1 MSKLSNGVLILLTLV
16 TVWCGASIAIGEY
29 RLALFAIGLTSFVA
43 AGAWLYN
50 RVPPLIPNEERK
62 KLWRDF
68 GDALSSYE
76 SVLKNLR
83 YASALKPAPDSSQ
96 NVPVEDDEWASAQLL
111 ESAEASNRIA
121 ASIGRSIGRRMG
133 AEVLGQRVIM
143 PEGPIALSQIQS
155 ILKGDAVAPPHGV
168 ELLKPF
174 PIPKFPDPPARP
186 KPPSILGY
194 RDNIERADRLEQ
206 KRKQLQAEFEAQFQK
221 DSDQLA
227 SLQQGCAPNDPQAI
241 RLLMS
246 LSHLRHPLP
255 SPLM

>member
-83 YASALKPAPDSSQ
+83 YASALKPAPDSSKTFQ
-96 NVPVEDDEWASAQLL
+96 LKMMNGLLPNFLNQPKPRTGLLLRLDAASAGAWAPRFWAS
-111 ESAEASNRIA
+111 
-121 ASIGRSIGRRMG
+121 G
-133 AEVLGQRVIM
+133 
-143 PEGPIALSQIQS
+143 
-155 ILKGDAVAPPHGV
+155 
-168 ELLKPF
+168 
-174 PIPKFPDPPARP
+174 
-186 KPPSILGY
+186 
-194 RDNIERADRLEQ
+194 
-206 KRKQLQAEFEAQFQK
+206 
-221 DSDQLA
+221 
-227 SLQQGCAPNDPQAI
+227 
-241 RLLMS
+241 
-246 LSHLRHPLP
+246 
-255 SPLM
+255 